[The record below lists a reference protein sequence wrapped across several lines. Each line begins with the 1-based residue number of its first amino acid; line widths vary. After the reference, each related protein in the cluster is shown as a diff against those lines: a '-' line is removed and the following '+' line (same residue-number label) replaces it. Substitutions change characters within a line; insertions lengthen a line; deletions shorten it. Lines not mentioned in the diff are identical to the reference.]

1 MKQKNYRR
9 GYPVAILI
17 GTEQDHASLWQV
29 FSQVAK
35 HQQTIHL
42 NGDRKDKKTLYNYHE
57 TIINAIRPTLKE
69 GVRSLIASAPS
80 RTNYAQDLL
89 THISAHHSWLLQG
102 PNKASIAQII
112 GSAGSPSQV
121 AELTKTVVFKQ
132 IIQENAEEETENLLE
147 IIEKRLN
154 TSADNLVLVSLEEAE
169 KAIFEKQ
176 TVGKPQ
182 PDFILMTDNYLS
194 NSRQKKRLNRL
205 TQIAQNKKIKVR
217 VINAESNAGLR
228 LTQLGGIICLMKN

>member
-1 MKQKNYRR
+1 MKQKNYKR

-42 NGDRKDKKTLYNYHE
+42 NGDRTNKKTLYNYHE
-57 TIINAIRPTLKE
+57 TIINALRPTLKE
-69 GVRSLIASAPS
+69 GVRSIVASAPS
-80 RTNYAQDLL
+80 RTSYAQDLL

-102 PNKASIAQII
+102 RNKASIAQII
-112 GSAGSPSQV
+112 GSADTPPQV
-121 AELTKTVVFKQ
+121 AELTKTAVFKQ
-132 IIQENAEEETENLLE
+132 IIRENAEEETENLLE

-154 TSADNLVLVSLEEAE
+154 TSDNLVLFSLEEGE

-205 TQIAQNKKIKVR
+205 MQIAQNKKIKVR

-228 LTQLGGIICLMKN
+228 LTQLGGLICLMKI

>member
-57 TIINAIRPTLKE
+57 TIINALRPTIKE
-69 GVRSLIASAPS
+69 GVRSIIVSAPS
-80 RTNYAQDLL
+80 RTSYAQDLL

-102 PNKASIAQII
+102 QNKASFAQII
-112 GSAGSPSQV
+112 GSADTPPQV
-121 AELTKTVVFKQ
+121 SELTKTAVFEQK
-132 IIQENAEEETENLLE
+132 IQENAEEETENLLE

-154 TSADNLVLVSLEEAE
+154 TSDNLVLFSLEEAE
-169 KAIFEKQ
+169 KTIFEKQ

-182 PDFILMTDNYLS
+182 PDYILMTDNYLS
-194 NSRQKKRLNRL
+194 NSQQKKRLNRL
-205 TQIAQNKKIKVR
+205 IQIAQNKKIKVR

-228 LTQLGGIICLMKN
+228 LTQLGGLICLMKI

>member
-1 MKQKNYRR
+1 MKQKNYKR

-57 TIINAIRPTLKE
+57 TIINALRPTLKE
-69 GVRSLIASAPS
+69 GVRSIITSAPS
-80 RTNYAQDLL
+80 RTSYAQDFLA
-89 THISAHHSWLLQG
+89 HISAHHSWLLQG

-112 GSAGSPSQV
+112 GSADTPSQV
-121 AELTKTVVFKQ
+121 AELTKTAVYKK
-132 IIQENAEEETENLLE
+132 IIQENAEIETENLLE

-154 TSADNLVLVSLEEAE
+154 TSDNLVLFSLEEAE
-169 KAIFEKQ
+169 KATFEKQ

-205 TQIAQNKKIKVR
+205 MQIAQNKKIKVR

-228 LTQLGGIICLMKN
+228 LTQLGGLICLMKI

>member
-1 MKQKNYRR
+1 MKQKNYKR

-17 GTEQDHASLWQV
+17 GTEQDHASLWQI

-42 NGDRKDKKTLYNYHE
+42 NSDRKDKKTLYNYHE
-57 TIINAIRPTLKE
+57 AIINALRPTLKE
-69 GVRSLIASAPS
+69 GVRSIITSAPS
-80 RTNYAQDLL
+80 RTSYAQDFL

-112 GSAGSPSQV
+112 GSADTPSQV
-121 AELTKTVVFKQ
+121 AELTKTAEYKKL
-132 IIQENAEEETENLLE
+132 IQENAKEENENLLE

-154 TSADNLVLVSLEEAE
+154 ISDNLVLFSLEEAE
-169 KAIFEKQ
+169 KATFEKQ

-205 TQIAQNKKIKVR
+205 MQIAQNKKIKVR

-228 LTQLGGIICLMKN
+228 LTQLGGLICLMKI